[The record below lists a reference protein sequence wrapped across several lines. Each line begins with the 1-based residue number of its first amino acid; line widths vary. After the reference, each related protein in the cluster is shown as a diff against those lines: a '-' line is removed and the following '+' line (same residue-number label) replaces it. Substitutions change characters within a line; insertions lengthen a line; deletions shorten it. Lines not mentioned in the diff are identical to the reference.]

1 LQSVLTQPQPG
12 FSKMLAISLLL
23 HLAVLLSSL
32 FLARGNEKR
41 IFLQPAYTTVT
52 IVGGPPGKTLP
63 FSNEEKKTGVKQET
77 FASVKETAEAPAKA
91 VKKTAPVGKAAKK
104 GEAERPEKEEAIS
117 ITGKIASIEKKVKK
131 REEEE
136 LVDSSIK
143 GIKEKQEKKAV
154 AGEIQS
160 IRENILGGPGKT
172 TGVTTPVKTVSVT
185 SPLQVGGVGGVGLGG
200 GKVTGELFEVRF
212 KDYYNAVGA
221 KIQSVWIYPGEAA
234 KDLQTVLSIGIAR
247 SGELRSV
254 RIEKKSGNSL
264 FDESAIK
271 AVKKAAPFAPIREE
285 IKGDFLE
292 IGVRFCP
299 GGCSN

>member
-1 LQSVLTQPQPG
+1 MQSVLTQPQPG

-77 FASVKETAEAPAKA
+77 FASVKETAEKA

-104 GEAERPEKEEAIS
+104 GAAERPEKEEAIS

-172 TGVTTPVKTVSVT
+172 TGVTTPAKTVSVT
-185 SPLQVGGVGGVGLGG
+185 SPLQGGGGG

-221 KIQSVWIYPGEAA
+221 KIQSVWIYQGEAA

-299 GGCSN
+299 GGCSNQ

>member
-1 LQSVLTQPQPG
+1 MQSVLTQPQPG

-23 HLAVLLSSL
+23 HLAVLLSSI

-63 FSNEEKKTGVKQET
+63 FSEEKKTGAKQET
-77 FASVKETAEAPAKA
+77 FASVKGAAETQAKA
-91 VKKTAPVGKAAKK
+91 VKKTAPAGKAAEK
-104 GEAERPEKEEAIS
+104 GGAERPGVEKSEKEEAIS
-117 ITGKIASIEKKVKK
+117 ITGKIASIEKKVKR
-131 REEEE
+131 REEDE

-143 GIKEKQEKKAV
+143 GIKEKHEKEAV
-154 AGEIQS
+154 EGEIKS
-160 IRENILGGPGKT
+160 IRENIIGGPGKT
-172 TGVTTPVKTVSVT
+172 TGVTTPAKTVSVT
-185 SPLQVGGVGGVGLGG
+185 SPLQGGGGG

>member
-1 LQSVLTQPQPG
+1 
-12 FSKMLAISLLL
+12 M
-23 HLAVLLSSL
+23 
-32 FLARGNEKR
+32 
-41 IFLQPAYTTVT
+41 
-52 IVGGPPGKTLP
+52 
-63 FSNEEKKTGVKQET
+63 
-77 FASVKETAEAPAKA
+77 
-91 VKKTAPVGKAAKK
+91 
-104 GEAERPEKEEAIS
+104 
-117 ITGKIASIEKKVKK
+117 KK

-154 AGEIQS
+154 EGEIKS

-172 TGVTTPVKTVSVT
+172 TGVTTPAKTVSVT
-185 SPLQVGGVGGVGLGG
+185 SPLQGGGGG

-212 KDYYNAVGA
+212 KDYYTAVGA

-299 GGCSN
+299 GGCSNQ